1 MARPVLA
8 IGIAMIGVEGKSD
21 GGNRAIGVTSDYSAL
36 RTLQLETNS
45 GDVTVGPGPHDPRA
59 RPGRSAPSGHGPA
72 GPGQRGAVVA
82 ELLTGRRAAGG
93 LHPLGG
99 PAGPWAKPDGP
110 KVSLNLTRLPA
121 SEPAARIGSLVTNPG
136 GPGGW
141 GSGVVAYGGLGLST
155 PEFAEVRQHFDVI
168 GMDPRGVGLSA
179 PRITR
184 DPAKL
189 YDPTV
194 NRFPADQASY
204 ARSVVHNRAAEQEC
218 LDRTVGRRR
227 TRQGPR

>member
-1 MARPVLA
+1 MIRALALAALLLPVTALLAVAREGLRWRDCSPGAGQQVDCTRLEVPLDR
-8 IGIAMIGVEGKSD
+8 AM
-21 GGNRAIGVTSDYSAL
+21 
-36 RTLQLETNS
+36 
-45 GDVTVGPGPHDPRA
+45 
-59 RPGRSAPSGHGPA
+59 
-72 GPGQRGAVVA
+72 
-82 ELLTGRRAAGG
+82 
-93 LHPLGG
+93 
-99 PAGPWAKPDGP
+99 PDGP

-121 SEPAARIGSLVTNPG
+121 SELAARIGSLVTNSG

-141 GSGVVAYGGLGLST
+141 GAGVVAYGGLGLST

-179 PRITR
+179 PRITV

-204 ARSVVHNRAAEQEC
+204 ARSVVHNRAAEQDC
-218 LDRTVGRRR
+218 LDRTGPLLSHVD
-227 TRQGPR
+227 TRSVVEDVEAIRGALDEPTISWLGVSYSTDVRGEVWARAGHGA